1 LRAVFDV
8 TTLAVGDADHALSST
23 LGALLLLG
31 PGEMKRFRVDGF
43 AGREL
48 VIDVYALV
56 GEKVLLMG
64 EPISKFEEGAGDMDG
79 KWWVTVG

>member
-23 LGALLLLG
+23 LGALLG
-31 PGEMKRFRVDGF
+31 PGEMKRFRVDDF

-48 VIDVYALV
+48 VIDV
-56 GEKVLLMG
+56 
-64 EPISKFEEGAGDMDG
+64 
-79 KWWVTVG
+79 